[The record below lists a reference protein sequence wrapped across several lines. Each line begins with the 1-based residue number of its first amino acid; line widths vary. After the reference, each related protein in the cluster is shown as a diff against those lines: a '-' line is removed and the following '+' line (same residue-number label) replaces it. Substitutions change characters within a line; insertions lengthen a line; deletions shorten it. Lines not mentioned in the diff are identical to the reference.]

1 VARYAGLTGTPDE
14 SGSKRRDKGISK
26 AGNPRVRCGMIQ
38 LAWRFL
44 LFQPDSAPAR
54 WYKERTAG
62 AKGGVRRTL
71 IVALARKLLIGL
83 WSYAADGVLPEGVVL
98 KAA

>member
-1 VARYAGLTGTPDE
+1 MVAAKRLWLPDPQSRGTP
-14 SGSKRRDKGISK
+14 
-26 AGNPRVRCGMIQ
+26 
-38 LAWRFL
+38 
-44 LFQPDSAPAR
+44 R
-54 WYKERTAG
+54 WYQERTAG
-62 AKGGVRRTL
+62 AKGGARKTL

>member
-1 VARYAGLTGTPDE
+1 MLSRNLRDRRAVACYAGLTGTPDE

-44 LFQPDSAPAR
+44 LFQPDSAL
-54 WYKERTAG
+54 
-62 AKGGVRRTL
+62 VR
-71 IVALARKLLIGL
+71 
-83 WSYAADGVLPEGVVL
+83 
-98 KAA
+98 